1 MSHRETKR
9 LHWSYCI
16 EATIVGTYLP
26 ANHEIIVREMNW
38 VVPKERLAGV
48 ESYCKSKIK
57 QKIDISVHLVFLDLL
72 LHISLFIRFCFFTT

>member
-1 MSHRETKR
+1 M
-9 LHWSYCI
+9 HWSYCI

-48 ESYCKSKIK
+48 GIVLQEQDKAK
-57 QKIDISVHLVFLDLL
+57 D
-72 LHISLFIRFCFFTT
+72 